1 MDNTKENLG
10 FYWIAELINGKVIS
24 QFDSEGKEI
33 LFSEVEKN
41 KDLLVKF
48 SLISSSE
55 SKDINSC
62 VVDLK
67 NNTIYIGGDKILVT
81 GTNPRLVYFRRNE
94 VRSEVGSGKILGSR
108 VFHHVGIKTDSNER
122 VVRLFNGHLMKS
134 KKVELVDLKTK
145 ETFDMTDKIFTK
157 AQIVK

>member
-81 GTNPRLVYFRRNE
+81 GKNPRLVYFRRNE

-108 VFHHVGIKTDSNER
+108 IFHHVGIKTDSNER
-122 VVRLFNGHLMKS
+122 VVRLFNSHLMKS